1 MFKGFLCIC
10 LYFQDLFYNKYK
22 KADIFLFWVVS
33 NLEELIIGFLGE
45 TRGGTVHWMC
55 AFLAHTHAYTLSVP
69 TAISS

>member
-1 MFKGFLCIC
+1 MELQLFKGFLCIC

-45 TRGGTVHWMC
+45 IGEELCTGC
-55 AFLAHTHAYTLSVP
+55 VP
-69 TAISS
+69 S